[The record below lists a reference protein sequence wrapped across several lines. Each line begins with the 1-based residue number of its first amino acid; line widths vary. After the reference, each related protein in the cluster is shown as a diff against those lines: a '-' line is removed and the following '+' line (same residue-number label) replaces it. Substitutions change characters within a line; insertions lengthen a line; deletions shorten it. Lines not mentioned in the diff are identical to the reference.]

1 MEHGKDTLVLDLE
14 KFICTTIT
22 PETGEYMQF
31 VLVLSPRWL
40 CCYRPLHSNLYAA
53 IVEITDISKM
63 ILQIYSQCNVYEA
76 GDKKKTFEFYTEKVK
91 YICLF
96 LCLLFYRR

>member
-1 MEHGKDTLVLDLE
+1 
-14 KFICTTIT
+14 
-22 PETGEYMQF
+22 
-31 VLVLSPRWL
+31 VLSSLAFHLLIWR
-40 CCYRPLHSNLYAA
+40 SNLYAA

-91 YICLF
+91 YICLLSMF
-96 LCLLFYRR
+96 AVLSSLVRILSYSQIDSILAYFRI